1 VTAADSLKIQRYAIK
16 LDKLA
21 EEQLKIADVNKGG
34 KVNSKDALAILR
46 FTLGFKDKGTVFI
59 D

>member
-1 VTAADSLKIQRYAIK
+1 VPAADSLKIQRYAIK

-34 KVNSKDALAILR
+34 KVNSKDALTILR